1 MANRK
6 AVRKPTLSEEIYQ
19 AKADAKEALK
29 LAHAQELEKTN
40 HFWQTN
46 GKTKT
51 LRKNGNT

>member
-6 AVRKPTLSEEIYQ
+6 TVRKQTLSEEIYQ
-19 AKADAKEALK
+19 AKIDAKEALK